1 MNIGNKLYALR
12 KEKNLSQEEVA
23 FQLNVSRQTIS
34 KWETNQSIPDLDKII
49 PLCKL
54 YQIQADELLIGT
66 VDKKVEKVID
76 EKHEKAIA
84 ISISIFLYFLAIIWI
99 AVVEPLEISENI
111 MVAVFLLIC
120 GVSTSYLV
128 YKMINLSNHSKKVNK
143 YQSLDHFLS
152 LVFATLYLGISFSTN
167 AWNVTWIIWLI
178 YALVIE
184 LLHLILEL
192 KEEKNGTK
200 NSYHD

>member
-66 VDKKVEKVID
+66 ADKKVEKVID

-143 YQSLDHFLS
+143 YRSLDHLLS
-152 LVFATLYLGISFSTN
+152 LVFSTLYLGISFSTN
-167 AWNVTWIIWLI
+167 AWNVTWLIWLI
-178 YALVIE
+178 YALIIE